1 MLRLQQIQVQE
12 RTILQ
17 ADLNET
23 ACNKVQRVMNKSVVS
38 RAHFWVATLWA
49 VASGLSFG
57 VELIS
62 FQGDLSQGSLVL
74 GSVET
79 RYKVSYKGEQLKLAP
94 NGQFLLGLGRDSAS
108 VMEVSLEGPDG
119 QTSVHSFAVEKRLYN
134 VQAVDGVPQR
144 TVSPSQTDLARIKR
158 DSLMVRSARQLR
170 YEKPYFLGGFEAP
183 IEGPITGVY
192 GSQRV
197 YNGVPKSPHYGVD
210 YAAPTGS
217 VVNAPSGG
225 VITMAEI
232 DLFYS
237 GGTLIMDH
245 GHGLTSSFLHLS
257 AILVQVGDRVQR
269 GDPIAQVG
277 ATGRATGPHLDWRM
291 NWHQVRIDPQLVL
304 KALPLE

>member
-1 MLRLQQIQVQE
+1 MIRLQAQ
-12 RTILQ
+12 
-17 ADLNET
+17 LNET
-23 ACNKVQRVMNKSVVS
+23 TCNKARMTMTRSGAN
-38 RAHFWVATLWA
+38 RMHFWIAALLIVG
-49 VASGLSFG
+49 SGFSLG

-74 GSVET
+74 GSLEP
-79 RYKVSYKGEQLKLAP
+79 RYKVNYKGEPLKLAP
-94 NGQFLLGLGRDSAS
+94 NGQFLLGLGRDSAL
-108 VMEVSLEGPDG
+108 VMEVTLEGHNG
-119 QTSVHSFAVEKRLYN
+119 QTTVHSFEIKKRRYKVQVVE
-134 VQAVDGVPQR
+134 GVPQR
-144 TVSPSQTDLARIKR
+144 TVSPSQADLTRIKR
-158 DSLMVRSARQLR
+158 DSLMVRNGRQLR
-170 YEKPYFLGGFEAP
+170 LEKAYFLGGFETP

-217 VVNAPSGG
+217 VVSAPAGG
-225 VITMAEI
+225 IITMAEE

-257 AILVQVGDRVQR
+257 AILVQVGDLVQR

-277 ATGRATGPHLDWRM
+277 ATGRATGSHLDWRM

-304 KALPLE
+304 KALPLK

>member
-1 MLRLQQIQVQE
+1 MIRLQAQ
-12 RTILQ
+12 
-17 ADLNET
+17 LNET
-23 ACNKVQRVMNKSVVS
+23 TCNKARKPMTRPGANRMHIWIAALLTVD
-38 RAHFWVATLWA
+38 
-49 VASGLSFG
+49 SGFSFG

-74 GSVET
+74 GSLEP
-79 RYKVSYKGEQLKLAP
+79 RYKVNYKGEPLKLAP

-108 VMEVSLEGPDG
+108 VMEVTLEGHDG
-119 QTSVHSFAVEKRLYN
+119 QTTVHSFEIKKRRYK
-134 VQAVDGVPQR
+134 VQAVEGVP
-144 TVSPSQTDLARIKR
+144 SQADLTRIKR
-158 DSLMVRSARQLR
+158 DSLMVKNGRQLR
-170 YEKPYFLGGFEAP
+170 LEKAYFLGGFEAP
-183 IEGPITGVY
+183 IEGPITGVF

-217 VVNAPSGG
+217 VVSAPAGG
-225 VITMAEI
+225 VITMAEA

-257 AILVQVGDRVQR
+257 AILVQVGDLVQR

-304 KALPLE
+304 KALPLK